1 MESRIK
7 ELRKENEVLNH
18 QKQELK
24 SGMRME
30 RLELSKKYERE
41 KEELAEKYR
50 DELRTLRKNL
60 EKTVGI
66 SQKFDHKVFE
76 SHIRFIQ
83 FQ

>member
-1 MESRIK
+1 
-7 ELRKENEVLNH
+7 
-18 QKQELK
+18 
-24 SGMRME
+24 
-30 RLELSKKYERE
+30 
-41 KEELAEKYR
+41 LAEKYR